1 MRSDRL
7 SESLVGGGLEIG
19 GGSDSGRSIMGDV
32 DEAWVG
38 CAIGKEGGLSVSG
51 ETSEVCGI
59 SIEIAGIDGGSVDFS
74 METSRVDRGV

>member
-59 SIEIAGIDGGSVDFS
+59 DGGSVDFS